1 MYGLFS
7 WMAMIANIFQY
18 PLYLL
23 MNKYYSG
30 GRYQSLIY
38 SNLIMLFLCIPLIWF
53 CYHDL
58 KIIIQSYSDSDI
70 MRIQNKIN
78 NETTMMMTRTA
89 GYESLDEI
97 TKDLED
103 GRGIGDVKGGTYNIL
118 HEIQKEEEDEEDE
131 EEEEEEKEE
140 EIRDLEGLEMIP
152 HHEEDEMGK

>member
-1 MYGLFS
+1 MDGYDSKYFPISMILLFWRKIS
-7 WMAMIANIFQY
+7 K
-18 PLYLL
+18 LY
-23 MNKYYSG
+23 
-30 GRYQSLIY
+30 
-38 SNLIMLFLCIPLIWF
+38 
-53 CYHDL
+53 
-58 KIIIQSYSDSDI
+58 I

-78 NETTMMMTRTA
+78 NETTMTMTRTA

-118 HEIQKEEEDEEDE
+118 HEIQKDEDDDE
-131 EEEEEEKEE
+131 EEEEEEE

>member
-1 MYGLFS
+1 
-7 WMAMIANIFQY
+7 
-18 PLYLL
+18 
-23 MNKYYSG
+23 
-30 GRYQSLIY
+30 
-38 SNLIMLFLCIPLIWF
+38 MLFLCIPLIWF